1 MKKRWYIPLLVA
13 CTLCGV
19 IFGIWYGRESGRREE
34 RRQMAQMSAANA
46 YEEFVEYQKT
56 GHSSSYWYGV
66 AEFRAFQTA
75 YHRLVEDT
83 NKEPNF
89 TFCNEV
95 YGSLVLAPEKSQ
107 EKIEDIV
114 AVMEI
119 LSADV
124 EDDAGYARME
134 ELRHRLSK

>member
-1 MKKRWYIPLLVA
+1 MEKSR
-13 CTLCGV
+13 
-19 IFGIWYGRESGRREE
+19 GRKEAI
-34 RRQMAQMSAANA
+34 RQMAQTSAASA
-46 YEEFVEYQKT
+46 CEEFAEYQRK
-56 GHSSSYWYGV
+56 GHDSNYWYGV
-66 AEFRAFQTA
+66 AEFRAFQMA
-75 YHRLVEDT
+75 YHMLVEDT
-83 NKEPNF
+83 NKAPNF

-107 EKIEDIV
+107 ENIDDIV

-124 EDDAGYARME
+124 EDDTGYARMD